1 MSIIFLTKLSLYKTI
16 FLFDLL
22 SDFIIFV
29 LISILQGVSDESGQ
43 TVIKITQDE
52 KTKLKYLAFLED
64 EEIVNVFLN
73 YTEEPL
79 ELAKQLKVLASRT
92 TQSKINMLK
101 VICWVSVLNTG

>member
-1 MSIIFLTKLSLYKTI
+1 MSIISLTKLSLYKTI

-79 ELAKQLKVLASRT
+79 ELAKQLKALASRT

-101 VICWVSVLNTG
+101 VIGLTFILNMG

>member
-1 MSIIFLTKLSLYKTI
+1 MIFLY
-16 FLFDLL
+16 DLL

-79 ELAKQLKVLASRT
+79 ELAKQLKALASRT

-101 VICWVSVLNTG
+101 VIGLTFILNMG

>member
-79 ELAKQLKVLASRT
+79 ELAKQLKALASRT

-101 VICWVSVLNTG
+101 VIGLTFILNMG

>member
-1 MSIIFLTKLSLYKTI
+1 M
-16 FLFDLL
+16 
-22 SDFIIFV
+22 

-79 ELAKQLKVLASRT
+79 ELAKQLKALASRT

-101 VICWVSVLNTG
+101 VIGLTFILNMG

>member
-1 MSIIFLTKLSLYKTI
+1 M
-16 FLFDLL
+16 
-22 SDFIIFV
+22 

-79 ELAKQLKVLASRT
+79 ELAKQLKALASRT

-101 VICWVSVLNTG
+101 VIYWVYVLNMG